1 MCDAWVGRRA
11 LPGRAGRP
19 SGHSWMAAL
28 TWTAAA
34 TWTCPQAADS
44 DEDEWGSSGEDA
56 ADEPEEAEDDA
67 DAAADPIGERA
78 CRSHRAPLI
87 GAAYFWLGLAAA
99 FWSYASIGAPRSSS
113 DGGPSVLQI
122 LPVRATLGQHRL
134 SGLTG
139 QRA

>member
-1 MCDAWVGRRA
+1 MGGQEGAAW
-11 LPGRAGRP
+11 AGRP
-19 SGHSWMAAL
+19 AKRAQLDGGADVDGGGDVDM
-28 TWTAAA
+28 
-34 TWTCPQAADS
+34 PQAADS